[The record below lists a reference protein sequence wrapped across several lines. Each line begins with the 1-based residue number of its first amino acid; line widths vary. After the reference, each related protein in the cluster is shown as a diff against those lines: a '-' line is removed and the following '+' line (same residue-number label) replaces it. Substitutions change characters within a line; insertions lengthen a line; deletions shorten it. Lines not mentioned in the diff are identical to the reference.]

1 VLHERVVF
9 LTIVNEDVPYVQ
21 PGRRLTIEVLDAD
34 LFRVLARYGF
44 AETPDINVLLESC
57 AAEGLPFRMA
67 QTTFFLSRETL
78 VFTDR
83 PGLAGWRK
91 RLFARMQRNA
101 LRATAYFGLPPNRVV
116 ELGTQIEFCAAD
128 YRSRTGPV
136 TTPGSSNPFSVT
148 TAALTLLRA
157 ASSRRRLSQPAQLT
171 LHGGI
176 DDVSPSTDGRGGG
189 CAPAGGM
196 LRCERSAVTADAPA
210 CSGGK
215 RGGGTGEPD
224 DRAGEQLCTGSF
236 AARRGRADAVEP
248 AGELDVVSAAVR
260 AGGRHG
266 QGHGAGGGYVGDHR
280 DE

>member
-1 VLHERVVF
+1 VPHGGWFPLVIAGLVFTLMTTWKRGRQLLAKRLEGVGLPVDLLIEEVRRSPPVRVPGTAVFMQGVADGTPVSLLHNIKHNHVLHERVVF

-44 AETPDINVLLESC
+44 AETPDINVLLESG

-116 ELGTQIEFCAAD
+116 ELGTQIEF
-128 YRSRTGPV
+128 
-136 TTPGSSNPFSVT
+136 
-148 TAALTLLRA
+148 
-157 ASSRRRLSQPAQLT
+157 
-171 LHGGI
+171 
-176 DDVSPSTDGRGGG
+176 
-189 CAPAGGM
+189 
-196 LRCERSAVTADAPA
+196 
-210 CSGGK
+210 
-215 RGGGTGEPD
+215 
-224 DRAGEQLCTGSF
+224 
-236 AARRGRADAVEP
+236 
-248 AGELDVVSAAVR
+248 
-260 AGGRHG
+260 
-266 QGHGAGGGYVGDHR
+266 
-280 DE
+280 